1 MAAEL
6 FVPPLLDNDDATSD
20 FSAKTNAARLKMD
33 KNSLMA
39 EKSALNMK

>member
-6 FVPPLLDNDDATSD
+6 FVPPLLDDDDATSD
-20 FSAKTNAARLKMD
+20 FSAKTNAAHPKMD